1 MHVAINTPNCDFKFP
16 SLSVGSFSK
25 MYKLIKFFCA
35 PYMWIM
41 GWRHRRQSHRQSGRW
56 DNHALSEQNYY
67 LELNKFC
74 YK

>member
-1 MHVAINTPNCDFKFP
+1 
-16 SLSVGSFSK
+16 

-35 PYMWIM
+35 PLWAGDI
-41 GWRHRRQSHRQSGRW
+41 GDSHTDKCGQW

-67 LELNKFC
+67 LGLNKFC

>member
-1 MHVAINTPNCDFKFP
+1 
-16 SLSVGSFSK
+16 
-25 MYKLIKFFCA
+25 MYKLIKFFCGLWA
-35 PYMWIM
+35 GGI
-41 GWRHRRQSHRQSGRW
+41 GDTDKCGQW